1 MRTLLEG
8 DKAVDDYKNSEKG
21 KKNQENEKY
30 SVPVGAF
37 TFGKFRKVEEV
48 INGDKTTYYVYPLIR
63 DGKEVGQV
71 APSQIEKTALWD
83 FSQSIV
89 KKRDEEKYF
98 LIPMAMNPLLEVDK
112 VSLQGKTVKITI
124 SKEIGY
130 RVPFV
135 GTEGYPDRDTA
146 EEAWQDRAAKRVY
159 DMVIS

>member
-1 MRTLLEG
+1 MKTLLEG
-8 DKAVDDYKNSEKG
+8 DKAIEDYKKSQKG
-21 KKNQENEKY
+21 IRNAENEKY
-30 SVPVGAF
+30 SVPVGTF

-48 INGDKTTYYVYPLIR
+48 INEGKTTYYVYPLIR
-63 DGKEVGQV
+63 DGKEVGVV

-83 FSQSIV
+83 FSQSIM

-112 VSLQGKTVKITI
+112 VSLQGKTVKVTI

-130 RVPFV
+130 KVPFV
-135 GTEGYPDRDTA
+135 GTDGYPDRDVA
-146 EEAWQDRAAKRVY
+146 EDAWKARTAKRVY